1 MHKMELVIRPIA
13 PQMVA
18 RTIDRGKEI
27 VIVAEMLYSCSIE
40 LLKMNELY
48 SGLLLGKQ

>member
-1 MHKMELVIRPIA
+1 MHKMEFVTRLIA

-27 VIVAEMLYSCSIE
+27 VIVTEMLYSCRIE
-40 LLKMNELY
+40 LLNMNEMY
-48 SGLLLGKQ
+48 SKLSLK